1 MRVRPTAPPMPDF
14 DGRDRRSTSSEEEPP
29 VVIRDKRKFD
39 ADGNLR
45 AGATEP
51 LGRPAP
57 SADAAELIEGDDP
70 VPAPVNETDTQSADL
85 QLADLQLA
93 ERTADLQRLS
103 AEYANYRKRVD
114 RDRIVVS
121 EVAAGRVLESL
132 LPVLDDIDR
141 AAQHGDLAGPFKA
154 VAEKIISALS
164 GQGLAPFGE
173 VGDPFDPAIHE
184 AVMHGEGDEVTVPTA
199 TTIMRRGY
207 RLKERLLRPAMVGV
221 TDPSSV
227 VAGEV
232 IDVDAT
238 DTDS

>member
-1 MRVRPTAPPMPDF
+1 MPDF

-57 SADAAELIEGDDP
+57 SDDAAELLEGEEP
-70 VPAPVNETDTQSADL
+70 VPAPVSDADT
-85 QLADLQLA
+85 QLA

-141 AAQHGDLAGPFKA
+141 AAQHGDLSGPFKA

-164 GQGLAPFGE
+164 GQGLTPFGE
-173 VGDPFDPAIHE
+173 VGDPFDPSIHE
-184 AVMHGEGDEVTVPTA
+184 AVMHGEGDDVTVPTA

-207 RLKERLLRPAMVGV
+207 RFKERLLRPAMVGV
-221 TDPSSV
+221 TDPSGS
-227 VAGEV
+227 VAGEI
-232 IDVDAT
+232 IDVEPVDAT
-238 DTDS
+238 DTDSASSDS